1 MLYRE
6 IDCANMGRPKIVD
19 ETVTL
24 IEQRDYDPNGI
35 LTNLKNYFS
44 QKGIDNEI
52 KDKTIML
59 KVSLVFAV
67 GNYERTIMI
76 NTNYNLIAATCKA
89 LEELGAKKVYIADG
103 ETVGAASYAFAV
115 TKLKRYLRKMNLQRT
130 EYLYLD
136 EVPKAKIKFL
146 NSTLDNYIGKTPYPF
161 EDLTLSYPI
170 CLISN
175 GSLSDEKGS
184 IIDSETLKTKYGYID
199 YFISMP
205 KLKANI
211 FANITLSVKNN
222 MGIIYRS
229 ERLRYHSHILHD
241 MIAYLYTI
249 RTPDLV
255 ITDAVISGMGQG
267 PMEADPCKTD
277 LLICGKVGTAVDT
290 VCSYLMDVD
299 PLKIRHLKLL
309 KEWGYG
315 SLDINQINIEKR
327 YIIESR
333 RKLILPFAMP
343 DRHIEKIS
351 GLKVYMG
358 ENACDSGCRGMMKA
372 ILDAYLKN
380 GKSEDLKGHTF
391 ILGNVDIPEEELKTI
406 NKKTCVVYGNCAKKY
421 KKYGAFYSGCPPDY
435 LIAMALMELQAHMGI
450 NPWIMYVK
458 PLDFIWSY
466 IRHSFALLKGARR
479 NRTI

>member
-1 MLYRE
+1 
-6 IDCANMGRPKIVD
+6 
-19 ETVTL
+19 
-24 IEQRDYDPNGI
+24 
-35 LTNLKNYFS
+35 
-44 QKGIDNEI
+44 
-52 KDKTIML
+52 ML

-103 ETVGAASYAFAV
+103 ETVGAAAYAFAV

-211 FANITLSVKNN
+211 FAKHYFICKKYY
-222 MGIIYRS
+222 MGNYQQS

-241 MIAYLYTI
+241 MIALSI
-249 RTPDLV
+249 LL
-255 ITDAVISGMGQG
+255 S
-267 PMEADPCKTD
+267 E
-277 LLICGKVGTAVDT
+277 LLI
-290 VCSYLMDVD
+290 SLSQMQ
-299 PLKIRHLKLL
+299 LSL
-309 KEWGYG
+309 EWGKSDG
-315 SLDINQINIEKR
+315 SR
-327 YIIESR
+327 
-333 RKLILPFAMP
+333 
-343 DRHIEKIS
+343 
-351 GLKVYMG
+351 
-358 ENACDSGCRGMMKA
+358 
-372 ILDAYLKN
+372 
-380 GKSEDLKGHTF
+380 
-391 ILGNVDIPEEELKTI
+391 
-406 NKKTCVVYGNCAKKY
+406 
-421 KKYGAFYSGCPPDY
+421 
-435 LIAMALMELQAHMGI
+435 
-450 NPWIMYVK
+450 
-458 PLDFIWSY
+458 PL
-466 IRHSFALLKGARR
+466 
-479 NRTI
+479 